1 VCPTAAPKKNPHR
14 QRVITIGTKD
24 APGADGSEREP
35 TMNHISIL
43 KDALDEGNTAADGR
57 EYGRHAVPLVK
68 DPGDYHGKH
77 RSERATR
84 AA

>member
-1 VCPTAAPKKNPHR
+1 VCPSATPKKNPHR

-24 APGADGSEREP
+24 APGADASEREP
-35 TMNHISIL
+35 TVNHISTL
-43 KDALDEGNTAADGR
+43 KDAVDESKTAADDR
-57 EYGRHAVPLVK
+57 EYGRHAVALVK

-77 RSERATR
+77 RSEQATR

>member
-1 VCPTAAPKKNPHR
+1 
-14 QRVITIGTKD
+14 
-24 APGADGSEREP
+24 
-35 TMNHISIL
+35 MNHISTL
-43 KDALDEGNTAADGR
+43 KDAADKDNTATDDR

-77 RSERATR
+77 RTEQATR